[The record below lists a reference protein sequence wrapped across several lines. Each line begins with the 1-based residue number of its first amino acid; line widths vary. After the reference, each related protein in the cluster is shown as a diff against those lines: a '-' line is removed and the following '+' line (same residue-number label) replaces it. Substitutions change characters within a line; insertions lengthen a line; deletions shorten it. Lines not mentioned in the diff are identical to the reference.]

1 MRLTS
6 KRLCQPETYDFYQF
20 PYPMLFRTVLAKAI
34 AKLPIMTSW
43 HCSVVGE
50 SLSGEE
56 PYSRRVK
63 PQDVLGLKAEYLK
76 ASFDGYRPNM
86 EVSKGISRTAKA
98 GQQRLRDRL
107 LTIAAK

>member
-1 MRLTS
+1 
-6 KRLCQPETYDFYQF
+6 
-20 PYPMLFRTVLAKAI
+20 
-34 AKLPIMTSW
+34 MTSW

-98 GQQRLRDRL
+98 GQQRLRDRF